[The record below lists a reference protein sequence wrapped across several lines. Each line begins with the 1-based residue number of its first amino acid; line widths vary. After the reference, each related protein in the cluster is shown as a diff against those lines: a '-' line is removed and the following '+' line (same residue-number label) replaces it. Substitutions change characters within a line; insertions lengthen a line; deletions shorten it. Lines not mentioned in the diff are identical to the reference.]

1 MLRLGTA
8 IRRAADNHAPG
19 ARDIRVLVNAHDH
32 TVNRQAIDEL
42 VEHWSASGGHVLMYE
57 LADSL
62 RLPHDIVDPDE
73 LTGNT
78 SVTYPVILSL
88 LYGSTP
94 LVNLGARV
102 ITHH

>member
-8 IRRAADNHAPG
+8 IRRAADEHAPT
-19 ARDIRVLVNAHDH
+19 ARDIRVLVNANDK

-42 VEHWSASGGHVLMYE
+42 VEHWSATGGRVSMFE

-78 SVTYPVILSL
+78 RVTYPVILAL
-88 LYGSTP
+88 LFGSTP
-94 LVNLGARV
+94 AANLGAR
-102 ITHH
+102 IIARH